1 MNKFEAVISLC
12 IITFFASIQYAFLG
26 GVPSSVSQFG
36 YLTITNGA
44 GFIIVLLFF
53 FGELF
58 RLDKKQIFQ
67 SFVLSIE
74 QVAFNVFL
82 ILGAGKT
89 GATVTSCVLS
99 AYFVFIPLLALL
111 LFREKPDFRT
121 FPGIA
126 VVLIGLFFMMNC
138 EASALLSEGILYLV
152 LADVVIAL
160 TILTISRYSASSN
173 PSIIAMGQLFF
184 SFIISVVCWIVEVLF
199 FGKSFTLSIEPSFW
213 ICVLY
218 ISLFI
223 RGLYSIVQLYA
234 MRYVSPLSSS
244 LIFSTEIIMTMLMS
258 PVLAFVFGTEKEII
272 TPMRALGAGVMVAGV
287 LLADN
292 SVYTIIIKGFKKLK
306 QFHPGKIHVKAYA
319 KSFFCDLIKW
329 FPVILSI
336 TVIYAGLDIIVQ
348 KMNFLGYGNLVG
360 LKNFLPVTA
369 GHLWGIWGA
378 AGSCFGCILSSF
390 IMKTPLSLVLSECFC
405 NLFIGIGLWLI
416 WHSAISNHYVGFN
429 RKRHFF
435 IFVTSLTALSL
446 AAAFFVSVFSS
457 GLNFLPVFISYTS
470 MGLFVALPLII
481 LFGSLLHVQTAI
493 PSRYQF
499 HPDLSGSITSD
510 SQTLAGFNEQIEE
523 IAGQKKISI
532 KRIFE
537 VQSCI
542 EEICIRILNELPETS
557 IDISIVFDNAISV
570 RIKFNGRPYNPFHSK
585 ATDDALSLAGLKI
598 LQHRALRASV
608 FTSKKH
614 QLTRIH
620 VVI

>member
-67 SFVLSIE
+67 SFILSLE

-89 GATVTSCVLS
+89 GATVTSCLLS
-99 AYFVFIPLLALL
+99 AYFVFIPPLALL
-111 LFREKPDFRT
+111 LFREKPDFKS

-126 VVLIGLFFMMNC
+126 IVLTGLFFMMNC
-138 EASALLSEGILYLV
+138 EASALLSQGVLYLV
-152 LADVVIAL
+152 LADIVIAL
-160 TILTISRYSASSN
+160 TILTISRYSATSN

-184 SFIISVVCWIVEVLF
+184 SLIISASCWIVEVLF
-199 FGKSFTLSIEPSFW
+199 FGKSFALSIEPSFW

-218 ISLFI
+218 VSLFI

-258 PVLAFVFGTEKEII
+258 PVLAFIFGTEKEII
-272 TPMRALGAGVMVAGV
+272 TPMKAIGAGIMVAGV

-292 SVYTIIIKGFKKLK
+292 SVYTAIIKGFKKLT
-306 QFHPGKIHVKAYA
+306 QT
-319 KSFFCDLIKW
+319 KSEKKSITELIKYLASESKKW
-329 FPVILSI
+329 WPIVISI
-336 TVIYAGLDIIVQ
+336 AVIYAGLDLIVQ
-348 KMNFLGYGNLVG
+348 KMNFLQYTSLIG
-360 LKNFLPVTA
+360 LKNFLPVTS
-369 GHLWGIWGA
+369 GLLWGFWGA
-378 AGSCFGCILSSF
+378 AGCCLGCLFSSF
-390 IMKTPLSLVLSECFC
+390 IMNTPSNIVLAECFC
-405 NLFIGIGLWLI
+405 NLFIGVGLWLI
-416 WHSAISNHYVGFN
+416 WHSTVKTHYIGFN
-429 RKRHFF
+429 KKRHFGIF
-435 IFVTSLTALSL
+435 ILSL
-446 AAAFFVSVFSS
+446 FSLS
-457 GLNFLPVFISYTS
+457 IISSYLISIFASESDFLPVFISFTT

-493 PSRYQF
+493 PSKYQF
-499 HPDLSGSITSD
+499 NPDVKGSITSD
-510 SQTLAGFNEQIEE
+510 SHTLAVFNEQIEE
-523 IAGQKKISI
+523 GASLKNIGI
-532 KRIFE
+532 KRMFE

-542 EEICIRILNELPETS
+542 EEICIRILNELPETA
-557 IDISIVFDNAISV
+557 INISIVFGNAISV
-570 RIKFNGRPYNPFHSK
+570 RISYKGKPYNPFHMK
-585 ATDDALSLAGLKI
+585 ASDDALSMTGLKI
-598 LQHRALRASV
+598 LRHRALRASV
-608 FTSKKH
+608 LTSKKRNE
-614 QLTRIH
+614 TRIH
-620 VVI
+620 IVI

>member
-36 YLTITNGA
+36 YLTLTNGT

-58 RLDKKQIFQ
+58 RLDKKQILQAFI
-67 SFVLSIE
+67 LSLE

-99 AYFVFIPLLALL
+99 AYFVFIPPLALL
-111 LFREKPDFRT
+111 LFHEKPDFKT

-126 VVLIGLFFMMNC
+126 IVLMGLFFMMNC
-138 EASALLSEGILYLV
+138 EASSLLSEGVLYLL

-160 TILTISRYSASSN
+160 TILTISRFSANSN

-184 SFIISVVCWIVEVLF
+184 SFIISAACWIFEVLF
-199 FGKSFTLSIEPSFW
+199 FGKSFTLSVEPSFW

-218 ISLFI
+218 VSLFI

-234 MRYVSPLSSS
+234 MRYVSPLSTS

-258 PVLAFVFGTEKEII
+258 PVLAFLFGTEKEII
-272 TPMRALGAGVMVAGV
+272 TPMRALGASVMVVGV
-287 LLADN
+287 LLADS
-292 SVYTIIIKGFKKLK
+292 SVYTAIIQGIKKLK
-306 QFHPGKIHVKAYA
+306 EPPVEKRSAAEKLYA
-319 KSFFCDLIKW
+319 FWSDLKKW
-329 FPVILSI
+329 WSIILSI
-336 TVIYAGLDIIVQ
+336 AIVYACLDYMVQ
-348 KMNFLGYGNLVG
+348 KMDFLDYESIVG
-360 LKNFLPVTA
+360 LKNFLPIAA
-369 GHLWGIWGA
+369 GLLWGVWGA
-378 AGSCFGCILSSF
+378 SGTCLGCIITALVL
-390 IMKTPLSLVLSECFC
+390 KTPGDLILCECLC
-405 NLFIGIGLWLI
+405 NLLTGVGLWLI
-416 WHSAISNHYVGFN
+416 WHNTVPTHYVGFN
-429 RKRHFF
+429 KKRHFLVF
-435 IFVTSLTALSL
+435 IFSLVIISFTGACLSSL
-446 AAAFFVSVFSS
+446 ISPQINVI
-457 GLNFLPVFISYTS
+457 PVFVSYTS

-493 PSRYQF
+493 PSKFQLM
-499 HPDLSGSITSD
+499 PDLLCKITSD
-510 SQTLAGFNEQIEE
+510 SQTLAACNEQLEE
-523 IAGQKKISI
+523 AAMAKSIGI

-542 EEICIRILNELPETS
+542 EEICIRIHDALPEAE
-557 IDISIVFDNAISV
+557 INISIVFGSAISL
-570 RIKFNGRPYNPFHSK
+570 RIMYKGNPYNPFHMK
-585 ATDDALSLAGLKI
+585 ATDDAFSMTGLKI
-598 LQHRALRASV
+598 LRHRALRASV
-608 FTSKKH
+608 FTSKKQ

-620 VVI
+620 IVI